1 MALGIYVMVLIFYRD
16 QSLEDST
23 GFISQ
28 QWADGRG
35 SLKSLLFLVN
45 VYSKDGKFWL
55 SVGQSGTFHHSLVL
69 GLVFLRIFCVQQKDQ
84 KSEQSSFCYP
94 KPAVET
100 FRSSG
105 GAVFFSYYSWL
116 HQGSIW
122 LGWLCPIVLG
132 WSMHSLLKWLF
143 EWVWS
148 GCKCLKGCNTN
159 KFR

>member
-28 QWADGRG
+28 QRADSRE

-45 VYSKDGKFWL
+45 VHSKDGKFCL
-55 SVGQSGTFHHSLVL
+55 SVW
-69 GLVFLRIFCVQQKDQ
+69 GL
-84 KSEQSSFCYP
+84 SSFPCPRLSLLKNLLCSTEGPKVWTVFFLLP

-100 FRSSG
+100 FKSSG
-105 GAVFFSYYSWL
+105 GAVFFSYCSWL

-148 GCKCLKGCNTN
+148 GCKCLKSSNMN